1 MKGRL
6 ICSLPFFGAI
16 YQIAEKS
23 FRFRGEVAAATSV
36 GEGLAPPDDR
46 FALLKV
52 QERILC

>member
-6 ICSLPFFGAI
+6 ICSLPFFDAI
-16 YQIAEKS
+16 YQIAGKV